1 MKSQKLQ
8 SGLILILLAIA
19 LGICLRFLAVN
30 QKLYWHDEVY
40 TSMRA
45 TGFTRTQIDQD
56 LFQNKL
62 ISASELQKYQEI
74 KPNSTYLDTIQ
85 SLVIEDPQHPPLYF
99 LMARQWLI
107 WFGSSIGAS
116 RLLPALLSLLALP
129 LMYGLAI
136 ALFAKNPNSK
146 TIALI
151 ATAFLALSPFDILF
165 AQTARQYSLL
175 TVGVIATGYAL
186 LRALKSPTL
195 INWTFYTLAVAIA
208 LYTHPFFG
216 LSLIGH
222 GVFIV
227 ASQRQQLRQFMM
239 SLGVAIALYLPWIIV
254 MASNFSRTTATT
266 NWSNIPVGF
275 EYLLKLWTLSFSSL
289 FFDLDFGFN
298 NPLTY
303 ILRIPIIALIIFS
316 LYLIYRQSSA
326 KWFIFTSI
334 FVPFLLLLLPDL
346 ILGGKRSAVS
356 RYLISCFPAIQL
368 AMAYLFAQ
376 MLNFPFKDNFHKT
389 IIWRGVLA
397 ILLTV
402 SIVSSLV
409 SANSQTWWNKDLSYF
424 NAQVSDRLNTVS
436 NAIVISDLGDDF
448 TNTGDLISLSY
459 MLNSDIKF
467 LLLSPIEPNSNLD
480 LIISLLKN
488 FNINSAPV
496 FVFRPSLKLLKFLK
510 LRDPQDLVFA
520 QGQLWQFKPD
530 QS

>member
-1 MKSQKLQ
+1 
-8 SGLILILLAIA
+8 
-19 LGICLRFLAVN
+19 
-30 QKLYWHDEVY
+30 
-40 TSMRA
+40 
-45 TGFTRTQIDQD
+45 
-56 LFQNKL
+56 
-62 ISASELQKYQEI
+62 
-74 KPNSTYLDTIQ
+74 
-85 SLVIEDPQHPPLYF
+85 
-99 LMARQWLI
+99 
-107 WFGSSIGAS
+107 
-116 RLLPALLSLLALP
+116 
-129 LMYGLAI
+129 
-136 ALFAKNPNSK
+136 
-146 TIALI
+146 
-151 ATAFLALSPFDILF
+151 
-165 AQTARQYSLL
+165 
-175 TVGVIATGYAL
+175 
-186 LRALKSPTL
+186 
-195 INWTFYTLAVAIA
+195 
-208 LYTHPFFG
+208 
-216 LSLIGH
+216 
-222 GVFIV
+222 
-227 ASQRQQLRQFMM
+227 
-239 SLGVAIALYLPWIIV
+239 
-254 MASNFSRTTATT
+254 
-266 NWSNIPVGF
+266 VGF